1 MIKFHLIFCWIPT
14 SFPDWYGRWQGPW
27 LLRPFSTIRET
38 ADLNTSRFGMQAK
51 SVLNEGYNPTRT
63 GMQAS
68 RDNCQL
74 CSENRQVLE
83 YFQPGQYISWT
94 TADVGHSK
102 VNLSWQMILM
112 NYLITIWKVNPLI
125 TVPAYLCPNTN
136 GLVGKEGKI
145 LLRAGILMKVSSS
158 AWNKL
163 E

>member
-1 MIKFHLIFCWIPT
+1 MIPFNCPNDPNRMLVLGGLFLRWIKPSSHSLVSWITSWVKRSIYFVNVNRSNIANKTFYPIDKTQWPLSVIKFHLIFCWIPT

-38 ADLNTSRFGMQAK
+38 ADLNTSRFGIHAK

-83 YFQPGQYISWT
+83 YFEPG
-94 TADVGHSK
+94 
-102 VNLSWQMILM
+102 
-112 NYLITIWKVNPLI
+112 
-125 TVPAYLCPNTN
+125 
-136 GLVGKEGKI
+136 
-145 LLRAGILMKVSSS
+145 
-158 AWNKL
+158 
-163 E
+163 